1 MGRDAAYSL
10 NDNDCRHYIND
21 LCAHACPEA
30 TRGRNVSSL
39 VAWQTTWG
47 RLRGGRPHESLYILP
62 LFLCGLMVGA
72 AGAGSGG
79 ARPGAEVCTG
89 GAGHVLAAA
98 KSVGAAA
105 AAAVTWVTAEAVVA
119 AAAAA
124 MRMTAVGE
132 AAVAAAVA
140 AGDAA
145 VTGARAEAAAAAES
159 VAAEKAAATAAAST
173 AGAVARARA
182 EAGGCG
188 AGRGVCDGNGC
199 GEGIE
204 GGGVLYSSTF
214 RLIPDDFWWD
224 MQRAFSV
231 PVTKTAQIVIG
242 SGRLY
247 PPRGGG

>member
-173 AGAVARARA
+173 AVAVARARA
-182 EAGGCG
+182 EAVDAARAAGYATEMAAVKASKAVGSYTRPPFGLYLMTFGGICS
-188 AGRGVCDGNGC
+188 
-199 GEGIE
+199 
-204 GGGVLYSSTF
+204 VLSQF
-214 RLIPDDFWWD
+214 L
-224 MQRAFSV
+224 
-231 PVTKTAQIVIG
+231 
-242 SGRLY
+242 
-247 PPRGGG
+247 

>member
-119 AAAAA
+119 A
-124 MRMTAVGE
+124 
-132 AAVAAAVA
+132 
-140 AGDAA
+140 
-145 VTGARAEAAAAAES
+145 ES

-173 AGAVARARA
+173 AVAVARARA
-182 EAGGCG
+182 EAVDAARAAGYATEMAAVKASKAVGSYTRPPFGLYLMTFGGICS
-188 AGRGVCDGNGC
+188 
-199 GEGIE
+199 
-204 GGGVLYSSTF
+204 VLSQF
-214 RLIPDDFWWD
+214 L
-224 MQRAFSV
+224 
-231 PVTKTAQIVIG
+231 
-242 SGRLY
+242 
-247 PPRGGG
+247 